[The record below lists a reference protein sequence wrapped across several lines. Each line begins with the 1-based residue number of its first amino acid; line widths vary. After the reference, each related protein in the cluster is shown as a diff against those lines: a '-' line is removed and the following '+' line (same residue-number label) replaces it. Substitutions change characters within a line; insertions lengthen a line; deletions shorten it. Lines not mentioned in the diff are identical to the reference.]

1 MTSVIDELRKKID
14 KYFKVDLNNLSDL
27 KFYLQP
33 NNPQGIRT
41 LLKPEDVVKSIKGLV
56 NWSNVKIEASNM
68 A

>member
-1 MTSVIDELRKKID
+1 MSSVIDRLEKKVVQ
-14 KYFKVDLNNLSDL
+14 YFKVELNGLNDL

-33 NNPQGIRT
+33 NSPKETRT
-41 LLKPEDVVKSIKGLV
+41 LLNLGNTVKGIKGLV